1 MAKKNLCLV
10 CQVTPSSSQ
19 VLDWSTKP
27 CCGRKPGWLSFS
39 DECPKSIFFQLPK
52 LNKYWS
58 GGWTSS
64 CAPGTPRFSKAPITN
79 GPVKLLLFTC
89 NCRGLKRFAANMIK
103 LSVSETQWSS
113 LLARTRALIRY
124 ISIWI
129 FDFGPEKL
137 PGLSRNRPQV
147 IKKAQNGSSVGLHAV
162 SHFAPQRLQNVIK
175 NQKGHESYWNSEYMY
190 STEK

>member
-1 MAKKNLCLV
+1 MEGSRDDYLFRMNAQNL
-10 CQVTPSSSQ
+10 
-19 VLDWSTKP
+19 
-27 CCGRKPGWLSFS
+27 F
-39 DECPKSIFFQLPK
+39 FFQLPK
-52 LNKYWS
+52 LNKHWS

-64 CAPGTPRFSKAPITN
+64 CAPGTRFSKAPITN

-89 NCRGLKRFAANMIK
+89 NCRGLKRFAAKMIK

-124 ISIWI
+124 ISNWI

-147 IKKAQNGSSVGLHAV
+147 IKKAQNGSFVGLHAV

-175 NQKGHESYWNSEYMY
+175 NQKGHESYWNSQYMY

>member
-1 MAKKNLCLV
+1 MEGSRDDYLFRMNAQNL
-10 CQVTPSSSQ
+10 
-19 VLDWSTKP
+19 
-27 CCGRKPGWLSFS
+27 F
-39 DECPKSIFFQLPK
+39 FFQLLK

-64 CAPGTPRFSKAPITN
+64 CAPGTRFSKAPITN

-124 ISIWI
+124 ISNWI

-147 IKKAQNGSSVGLHAV
+147 IKKSPKWIICGSTRCIPLRA
-162 SHFAPQRLQNVIK
+162 ATA
-175 NQKGHESYWNSEYMY
+175 
-190 STEK
+190 TECDKKSKRAWKLLKFSIHVLNREINIF